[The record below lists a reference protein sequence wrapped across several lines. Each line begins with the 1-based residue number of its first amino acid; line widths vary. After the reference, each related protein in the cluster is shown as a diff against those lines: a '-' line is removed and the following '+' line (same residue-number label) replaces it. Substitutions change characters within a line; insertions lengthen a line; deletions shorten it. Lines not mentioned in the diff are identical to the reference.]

1 MARYLEIKLKKEQ
14 VASNECAYQGSIN
27 FIRLTG
33 KSITTTA
40 YEIFLFLSD
49 SIKLGTACSS
59 DVYNIQRTKA
69 EVFVMT
75 VYAIH
80 VISWTS

>member
-1 MARYLEIKLKKEQ
+1 MSAFTKKGTFTWL
-14 VASNECAYQGSIN
+14 S
-27 FIRLTG
+27 G
-33 KSITTTA
+33 KSIPTTA
-40 YEIFLFLSD
+40 YQIFLFVSD
-49 SIKLGTACSS
+49 SIKLGTECSS

-80 VISWTS
+80 VSR